1 MNRRLIR
8 PTLSDVQDQLGARM
22 QRKKPAPPEQT
33 NAENFY
39 YLKQMQAR
47 TPMIVVLDQGE
58 TIRGVIE
65 WYDKNCIKVH
75 RTNEPNLLVMKSCIR
90 FMYKDGESRNG
101 NKSRGGHPTASG
113 SRLMAQAT
121 KSRLVCANSAFRN
134 DRQAY
139 GEFTDEQ
146 CRRSCQVQS

>member
-8 PTLSDVQDQLGARM
+8 PTLSDVQDQLGSRM

-47 TPMIVVLDQGE
+47 TPMVVVLDQGE

-65 WYDKNCIKVH
+65 WYDKSCIKVH
-75 RTNEPNLLVMKSCIR
+75 RANEPNLLIMKSCIR
-90 FMYKDGESRNG
+90 FMYKEGENRNG
-101 NKSRGGHPTASG
+101 SG
-113 SRLMAQAT
+113 QESDLQQP
-121 KSRLVCANSAFRN
+121 LEV
-134 DRQAY
+134 
-139 GEFTDEQ
+139 E
-146 CRRSCQVQS
+146 